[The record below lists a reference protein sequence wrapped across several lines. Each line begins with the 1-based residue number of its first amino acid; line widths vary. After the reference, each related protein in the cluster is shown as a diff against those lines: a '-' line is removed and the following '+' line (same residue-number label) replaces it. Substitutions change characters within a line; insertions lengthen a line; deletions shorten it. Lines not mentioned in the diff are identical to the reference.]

1 MTWRENMSPSPTTTI
16 LLTLIALLNIYL
28 VLASFQNNGMI
39 RLREMPDDYFTV
51 TLNAQISRDNTAIT
65 NSFTWPYVAAE
76 PSANPS
82 PKNLDRTL
90 QQFENVLETSQQ
102 LENVLET
109 SQKLQNLLEMGS
121 EENRTVVLLVS
132 DYRSGSSLL
141 GEMFNQN
148 DDVFYLFEP
157 LLGVVGP
164 RAQKRFLE
172 RLLSCNPLHWGFLRR
187 SRQSGCGEFTEETP
201 DYRNC
206 LKNTNR
212 TAECL
217 KYGITVAKFIRL
229 RGIES
234 IQDFGI
240 LDKPNVFVVHSFRDP
255 RGTINSR
262 LSYDVVNYN
271 GKKIPRDGL
280 TEEIVGNIANSLCW
294 RYYNDS
300 VFGDSLPNK
309 YTRVTYEDVCT
320 DPETN
325 IRHVY
330 KMIGHEAPQRVLD
343 WFAQHTHAHS
353 ISAKDDKMG
362 LERNSALTAVRWKE
376 ELPREF
382 ICAIE
387 KNCRQLM
394 DYLQLEYTCSDNNM

>member
-1 MTWRENMSPSPTTTI
+1 MTWRENISPTTTI

-39 RLREMPDDYFTV
+39 RLREMPGNYFTV
-51 TLNAQISRDNTAIT
+51 TLNAQLSRDNNTIT
-65 NSFTWPYVAAE
+65 SHVSITRPYVAEVQE
-76 PSANPS
+76 PSPE
-82 PKNLDRTL
+82 PKQLD
-90 QQFENVLETSQQ
+90 QTSQQ
-102 LENVLET
+102 LANV
-109 SQKLQNLLEMGS
+109 LEMGS

-157 LLGVVGP
+157 LLGVIGP
-164 RAQKRFLE
+164 SAQKRFLE

-187 SRQSGCGEFTEETP
+187 SRQNGCGEFQEETA
-201 DYRNC
+201 DYRHC
-206 LKNTNR
+206 LKNTNS

-217 KYGITVAKFIRL
+217 KYEITVAKFIRL
-229 RGIES
+229 RGIQS
-234 IQDFGI
+234 IKDFGI

-271 GKKIPRDGL
+271 GKKIPRDEL
-280 TEEIVGNIANSLCW
+280 TEDIVGNIANSLCW

-300 VFGDSLPNK
+300 VFGDSLHNK

-330 KMIGHEAPQRVLD
+330 KMIGQVAPQRVLD

-387 KNCRQLM
+387 KNCKQLM